1 MKPMTQNTQTIET
14 PTVSSTHPNPQTVI
28 RSNPARHEM
37 RTLFGLV
44 LGLILLPFALLWGG
58 LTMTSVVDCVLL
70 AMVGLGLNL
79 LLGHTGLVSFGHAA
93 WFGLGAY
100 AVAIFQLRLFPQSVV
115 VPLLLALGLVA
126 ISSVVL
132 GVLILRR
139 KGVYFSLLTLA
150 LSALAFTV
158 AYRWTALTGGENGLG
173 GIERLSIFGFDL
185 NDPWVF
191 YVFVSVIA
199 LFVSAFMLRLLNSP
213 FGKVLVAIR
222 ENEQRARFIGYPV
235 QRYKLFAFVIS
246 AAMAGLAGGLFVLN
260 HRIASAEMLSVP
272 FSGELLAM
280 VLIGGMRSYA
290 GPIIGAIFFLLFRE
304 YLSQYTEDWLL
315 YFGIVF
321 VGFVLFSPSGLVG
334 IGQKVLRW
342 IRPEAITEA
351 AMSTRNMP
359 TSPQPFPSFLPEESD
374 KNLVVSEVS
383 KRFGGVRAVNQVSVL
398 VKAKGLHALIG
409 PNGAGKTS
417 LFNLI
422 SGMFTPD
429 KGRIELGGKMLPGMN
444 PAAACR
450 AGLSRSFQITNLFKG
465 LSVRENLRL
474 SVMARNSGRFSMLR
488 RADTLQQTESQTQE
502 LVRFLG
508 VDGMEAAIAEDL
520 SYGGQ
525 RLVDMGL
532 ALGSAP
538 SIVLLD
544 EPLAGLSANERV
556 RIGLLIRR
564 LADRMGVLLV
574 EHDVDRVFEL
584 SDIITVMSQ
593 GAVLVEGDADL
604 IRADQRVTEIY
615 IGSGT
620 EALARKVVH
629 TQVSDEVAFS
639 VSDLEA
645 FYGKSH
651 ILSGISFEAHEGEIL
666 AVLGRNGA
674 GKSTLLKSLIGMAR
688 LGDGT
693 VNIDGKRI
701 DSPVPETM
709 ARLGIAFVPQGRRLF
724 PGLTVRDNLM
734 LGRLRRTR
742 RGAEAWSDEQIFEVF
757 PRLRERYEVNAE
769 SLSGGEQQ
777 MVAIARALVG
787 HVKVLLLDEPFEGLS
802 PAMTEEVF
810 NAVLKLKG
818 KVTILIVDHNLDLA
832 LALSDRA
839 LVLDRGRISHIGPAE
854 PLLKDLDYR
863 REKLWI

>member
-1 MKPMTQNTQTIET
+1 MSQNSQVLPAIGLG
-14 PTVSSTHPNPQTVI
+14 TVTGASSAT
-28 RSNPARHEM
+28 RHE
-37 RTLFGLV
+37 RRVFFGMIA
-44 LGLILLPFALLWGG
+44 GLTILPFALLAGG

-79 LLGHTGLVSFGHAA
+79 LLGHTGLVSFGHGA

-100 AVAIFQLRLFPQSVV
+100 AVAIFQLRMFPDSVV
-115 VPLLLALGLVA
+115 IPLLFAMGLVLVA
-126 ISSVVL
+126 STVL
-132 GVLILRR
+132 GAVILRR

-173 GIERLSIFGFDL
+173 GIERREILGLQLDNPWNYYIF
-185 NDPWVF
+185 VA
-191 YVFVSVIA
+191 VVA
-199 LFVSAFMLRLLNSP
+199 LGVGTFMLRLLHSP

-222 ENEQRARFIGYPV
+222 ENEQRTKFVGYPV
-235 QRYKLFAFVIS
+235 QKYKLVAFVIS
-246 AAMAGLAGGLFVLN
+246 ATVTGLAGGLFVLN

-280 VLIGGMRSYA
+280 VLIGGMRSFA
-290 GPIIGAIFFLLFRE
+290 GPLIGAVFFLLFRE
-304 YLSQYTEDWLL
+304 YLSQYTENWLL
-315 YFGIVF
+315 FFGLVF
-321 VGFVLFSPSGLVG
+321 VGFVLLSPSGLVG
-334 IGQKVLRW
+334 LGQRILRW
-342 IRPEAITEA
+342 FKPEIETAA
-351 AMSTRNMP
+351 AMSARKVP
-359 TSPQPFPSFLPEESD
+359 TTLQSFPSFLPSD
-374 KNLVVSEVS
+374 GKQELVAQNVT
-383 KRFGGVRAVNQVSVL
+383 KHFGGVRAVHEVSL
-398 VKAKGLHALIG
+398 RVKSKGLHALIG

-422 SGMFTPD
+422 SGLYSLD
-429 KGRIELGGKMLPGMN
+429 KGSVELGGKSLSGEDPT
-444 PAAACR
+444 AACN

-465 LSVRENLRL
+465 LTVRENLRL
-474 SVMARNSGRFSMLR
+474 SVMARDDRRFSMFR
-488 RADTLQQTESQTQE
+488 RADELMTTESQTQE
-502 LVRFLG
+502 LVKFLG
-508 VDGMEAAIAEDL
+508 VDGMELAIAEDL

-538 SIVLLD
+538 SILLLD
-544 EPLAGLSANERV
+544 EPLAGLSASERE
-556 RIGLLIRR
+556 RIGLLIRH
-564 LADRMGVLLV
+564 LADHIGVLLV

-584 SDIITVMSQ
+584 SDRITVMNM
-593 GAVLVEGDADL
+593 GTVLIEGTSEV
-604 IRADQRVTEIY
+604 IRNDQRVREIY

-620 EALARKVVH
+620 EALASKVVPTH
-629 TQVSDEVAFS
+629 VGEKVAIS
-639 VSDLEA
+639 VTGVEA

-651 ILSGISFEAHEGEIL
+651 ILSGISFEAREGEIV

-688 LGDGT
+688 LGSGE
-693 VNIDGKRI
+693 VHIDNQQIKT
-701 DSPVPETM
+701 PVPEVM

-734 LGRLRRTR
+734 LGRLRRTKA
-742 RGAEAWSDEQIFEVF
+742 GSDAWSDDRIFEVF
-757 PRLRERYEVNAE
+757 PRLRERYEVNVE

-777 MVAIARALVG
+777 MVAIARALAG

-802 PAMTEEVF
+802 PSMTEEVF
-810 NAVLKLKG
+810 NAILRLKG
-818 KVTILIVDHNLDLA
+818 EVTMLIVDHNLDLT

-839 LVLDRGRISHIGPAE
+839 LVLDRGRISHIGPAQ

>member
-1 MKPMTQNTQTIET
+1 MSQNSQLLPAIGLGTAKGA
-14 PTVSSTHPNPQTVI
+14 SLA
-28 RSNPARHEM
+28 ARHE
-37 RTLFGLV
+37 RRVFFGMIA
-44 LGLILLPFALLWGG
+44 GLIILPFALLAGG

-79 LLGHTGLVSFGHAA
+79 LLGHTGLVSFGHGA

-100 AVAIFQLRLFPQSVV
+100 AVAILQTRMFPNSVV
-115 VPLLLALGLVA
+115 IPLLFALGLVLVA
-126 ISSVVL
+126 STVL
-132 GVLILRR
+132 GAVILRR

-173 GIERLSIFGFDL
+173 GIERREILGLQLDNPWNFYIF
-185 NDPWVF
+185 VAA
-191 YVFVSVIA
+191 VA
-199 LFVSAFMLRLLNSP
+199 LGVGTFMLRLMHSP
-213 FGKVLVAIR
+213 FGKVLIAIR
-222 ENEQRARFIGYPV
+222 ENEQRTKFIGYPV
-235 QRYKLFAFVIS
+235 QRYKLVAFVIS
-246 AAMAGLAGGLFVLN
+246 ATVTGLAGGLFVLN

-280 VLIGGMRSYA
+280 VLIGGMRSFA
-290 GPIIGAIFFLLFRE
+290 GPLIGAVFFLLFRE
-304 YLSQYTEDWLL
+304 YLSQYTENWLL
-315 YFGIVF
+315 FFGLVF
-321 VGFVLFSPSGLVG
+321 VGFVLLSPSGLVG
-334 IGQKVLRW
+334 LGQRILRW
-342 IRPEAITEA
+342 FRPEIETAA
-351 AMSTRNMP
+351 AMSARKAPP
-359 TSPQPFPSFLPEESD
+359 TLQSFPSFLPSNGKEE
-374 KNLVVSEVS
+374 LVAQNVT
-383 KRFGGVRAVNQVSVL
+383 KHFGGVRAVHEVSL
-398 VKAKGLHALIG
+398 RVKSKGLHALIG

-422 SGMFTPD
+422 SGLYSLD
-429 KGRIELGGKMLPGMN
+429 KGSVELGGKSLSGEDPT
-444 PAAACR
+444 AACN

-465 LSVRENLRL
+465 LTVRENLRL
-474 SVMARNSGRFSMLR
+474 SVMARDDGRFSMFR
-488 RADTLQQTESQTQE
+488 RADELMTTESQTQE
-502 LVRFLG
+502 LVGFLG
-508 VDGMEAAIAEDL
+508 VDGMELAIAEDL

-538 SIVLLD
+538 SILLLD
-544 EPLAGLSANERV
+544 EPLAGLSASERE
-556 RIGLLIRR
+556 RIGLLIRH
-564 LADRMGVLLV
+564 LANHIGVLLV

-584 SDIITVMSQ
+584 SDHITVMNMGS
-593 GAVLVEGDADL
+593 VLIEGTSEV
-604 IRADQRVTEIY
+604 IRNDQRVREIY

-620 EALARKVVH
+620 EALASKVVLTH
-629 TQVSDEVAFS
+629 VGEKIAIS
-639 VSDLEA
+639 VTGVEA

-651 ILSGISFEAHEGEIL
+651 ILSGISFEAREGEIV

-688 LGDGT
+688 LGSGE
-693 VNIDGKRI
+693 VHIDNQQI
-701 DSPVPETM
+701 TTPVPEVM

-734 LGRLRRTR
+734 LGRLRRTKA
-742 RGAEAWSDEQIFEVF
+742 GSDAWSDDRIFEVF
-757 PRLRERYEVNAE
+757 PRLRERYEVNVE

-777 MVAIARALVG
+777 MVAIARALAG

-802 PAMTEEVF
+802 PSMTEEVF
-810 NAVLKLKG
+810 NAILRLKG
-818 KVTILIVDHNLDLA
+818 EVTMLIVDHNLDLA

-839 LVLDRGRISHIGPAE
+839 LVLDRGRISHIGPAQ

>member
-1 MKPMTQNTQTIET
+1 MTQHNPSLAAAPAPTQA
-14 PTVSSTHPNPQTVI
+14 P
-28 RSNPARHEM
+28 SNPLPGGHGGAAHQEKRALLGM
-37 RTLFGLV
+37 LIGLLV
-44 LGLILLPFALLWGG
+44 LPFALLAGG

-79 LLGHTGLVSFGHAA
+79 LLGHTGLVSFGHGA

-100 AVAIFQLRLFPQSVV
+100 AVALFQLRLFPDSVLL
-115 VPLLLALGLVA
+115 PLLLGLGLVA
-126 ISSVVL
+126 VSAAVL
-132 GVLILRR
+132 GAVILRR

-173 GIERLSIFGFDL
+173 GIERRAILGLDL
-185 NDPWVF
+185 DDPWTF
-191 YVFVSVIA
+191 YAFVA
-199 LFVSAFMLRLLNSP
+199 LLALVVGAFMLRLLNSP

-235 QRYKLFAFVIS
+235 QRYKLVAFVIS
-246 AAMAGLAGGLFVLN
+246 AGVTGLAGGLFVLN

-280 VLIGGMRSYA
+280 VLIGGMRSFA
-290 GPIIGAIFFLLFRE
+290 GPLIGAVFFLLFRE
-304 YLSQYTEDWLL
+304 YLSQYTENWLL
-315 YFGIVF
+315 YFGLVF
-321 VGFVLFSPSGLVG
+321 VGFILFSPSGLVG
-334 IGQKVLRW
+334 IGQRVMRW
-342 IRPEAITEA
+342 LRPEPTTEA
-351 AMSTRNMP
+351 AMSARKLP
-359 TSPQPFPSFLPEESD
+359 SGPQPFPSFLPSD
-374 KNLVVSEVS
+374 SENTLVADGVS
-383 KRFGGVRAVNQVSVL
+383 KHFGGVRAVHEVSLRVQ
-398 VKAKGLHALIG
+398 ATGLHALIG

-422 SGMFTPD
+422 SGLFAPD
-429 KGRIELGGKMLPGMN
+429 QGRIDLGGKALAGKDPS
-444 PAAACR
+444 AACQ

-474 SVMARNSGRFSMLR
+474 SVMARDGGRFSLLR
-488 RADTLQQTESQTQE
+488 RADALSQTEAETQE

-508 VDGMEAAIAEDL
+508 VDGMEAAVAEDL

-538 SIVLLD
+538 SILLLD
-544 EPLAGLSANERV
+544 EPLAGLSANERE
-556 RIGLLIRR
+556 RIGLLVRR
-564 LADRMGVLLV
+564 LADRIGVLLV

-584 SDIITVMSQ
+584 SDRITVMSQ
-593 GAVLVEGDADL
+593 GAVLVEGDA
-604 IRADQRVTEIY
+604 QRVRTDERVREIY

-620 EALARKVVH
+620 EALARKVVP
-629 TQVSDEVAFS
+629 TRVGELTALS
-639 VSDLEA
+639 VSGLEA

-651 ILSGISFEAHEGEIL
+651 ILSGIGFEAREGEIL

-688 LGDGT
+688 LGGGE
-693 VNIDGKRI
+693 VQVGGQRI
-701 DSPVPETM
+701 SHPVPEAM

-742 RGAEAWSDEQIFEVF
+742 SGSHAWSDERIFEVF
-757 PRLRERYEVNAE
+757 PRLRERYLVNVE

-777 MVAIARALVG
+777 MVAIARALAG

-810 NAVLKLKG
+810 NAVLRLKG
-818 KVTILIVDHNLDLA
+818 EVTMLIVDHNLDLA
-832 LALSDRA
+832 LALADRA
-839 LVLDRGRISHIGPAE
+839 VVLDRGRISHLGPAE

>member
-1 MKPMTQNTQTIET
+1 MTQNTSAMNTL
-14 PTVSSTHPNPQTVI
+14 PVAPVPA
-28 RSNPARHEM
+28 RSDAARHEM
-37 RTLFGLV
+37 KVWAGMLI
-44 LGLILLPFALLWGG
+44 GLIVLPFALQAGG

-79 LLGHTGLVSFGHAA
+79 LLGHTGLVSFGHGA

-100 AVAIFQLRLFPQSVV
+100 GVGILQLRFFPDSVLM
-115 VPLLLALGLVA
+115 PLALTMLMVLVVSAALGA
-126 ISSVVL
+126 I
-132 GVLILRR
+132 ILRR

-173 GIERLSIFGFDL
+173 GIERRTLFGL
-185 NDPWVF
+185 NLDDPVTF
-191 YVFVSVIA
+191 YVFVATVA
-199 LFVSAFMLRLLNSP
+199 MLVGVFMLRLLHSP
-213 FGKVLVAIR
+213 FGQVLVAIR
-222 ENEQRARFIGYPV
+222 ENEQRTRFIGFPV
-235 QRYKLFAFVIS
+235 QTYKLYAFVIS
-246 AAMAGLAGGLFVLN
+246 ASVTGLAGGLFVLN

-280 VLIGGMRSYA
+280 VLIGGMRSFA
-290 GPIIGAIFFLLFRE
+290 GPLIGALFFLLFRE
-304 YLSQYTEDWLL
+304 YLSQFTENWLL
-315 YFGIVF
+315 YFGLVF
-321 VGFVLFSPSGLVG
+321 VGFILLSPAGLVG
-334 IGQKVLRW
+334 IGQRVMRWLR
-342 IRPEAITEA
+342 PPATTEA
-351 AMSTRNMP
+351 AMSARKVPATE
-359 TSPQPFPSFLPEESD
+359 QPFPSFLPAQSQAA
-374 KNLVVSEVS
+374 LVADGVT
-383 KRFGGVRAVNQVSVL
+383 KHFGGVRAVHEVSLQVQPV
-398 VKAKGLHALIG
+398 GLHALIG

-422 SGMFTPD
+422 SGMFAPD
-429 KGRIELGGKMLPGMN
+429 AGKVQVGDRVLPGGH
-444 PAAACR
+444 PTVACN

-465 LSVRENLRL
+465 LSVKDNLRL
-474 SVMARNSGRFSMLR
+474 SVMARDPHRFSMWR
-488 RADTLQQTESQTQE
+488 RADALHSTEQQTTE

-508 VDGMEAAIAEDL
+508 VDGMETALAEDL

-538 SIVLLD
+538 RFLLLD
-544 EPLAGLSANERV
+544 EPLAGLAVAERE
-556 RIGLLIRR
+556 RIGKLIRR
-564 LADRMGVLLV
+564 LGNRIGVLLV

-584 SDIITVMSQ
+584 SDRITVMSM
-593 GAVLVEGDADL
+593 GAVLVEGNAEA
-604 IRADQRVTEIY
+604 IRGDNRVHEIY

-620 EALARKVVH
+620 EALAKRVVPS
-629 TQVSDEVAFS
+629 QIGEEVAIS
-639 VSDLEA
+639 VAGIEA

-651 ILSGISFEAHEGEIL
+651 ILSGIGFEARDGEVI

-688 LGDGT
+688 LGGGE
-693 VNIDGKRI
+693 IHIAGQRI
-701 DSPVPETM
+701 TAPVPEAM

-724 PGLTVRDNLM
+724 PGLTVKDNLM
-734 LGRLRRTR
+734 LGRLRRSQ
-742 RGAEAWSDEQIFEVF
+742 GSADAWSDERIFEVF

-769 SLSGGEQQ
+769 ALSGGEQQ
-777 MVAIARALVG
+777 MVAIARALAG

-810 NAVLKLKG
+810 NAILRLKG
-818 KVTILIVDHNLDLA
+818 HVTILIVDHNLDLT

-839 LVLDRGRISHIGPAE
+839 LVLDRGRISHQGPAA
-854 PLLKDLDYR
+854 PLLHDFDFR